1 MQKEE
6 LEQRI
11 QQEKERRAVWKEENA
26 RRRHNY
32 IGLILELLKLSAKKG
47 ALDSLYHDAANKK
60 EKKIAAEK
68 ATKDV
73 EMK

>member
-1 MQKEE
+1 
-6 LEQRI
+6 L
-11 QQEKERRAVWKEENA
+11 WKQENA

-47 ALDSLYHDAANKK
+47 TLDSLYHDAAEKK
-60 EKKIAAEK
+60 EKKLAAEK
-68 ATKDV
+68 ASQDV

>member
-1 MQKEE
+1 
-6 LEQRI
+6 
-11 QQEKERRAVWKEENA
+11 
-26 RRRHNY
+26 
-32 IGLILELLKLSAKKG
+32 LSAKKG